1 MMNYEVYS
9 YRELSFPNSD
19 IRDIDDERLA
29 CKLSAFSPPDEWE
42 LENNTKEDKET
53 RMKKLLEILKI
64 KKVLLIFLD
73 RAGKMDELTLKV
85 VSHRI
90 RELKVNLVRE
100 ILVTTALDAKGRVI
114 KVEHKKNQITGQE
127 SLSSCCELIGKTIN
141 RTPGLLSKLLLE
153 NILMDF
159 CCYENK
165 FPFKRGSAY
174 YSELITYWIL
184 EGFLGPFDCY
194 KNAYEKGHRVI
205 MALSH
210 HCFIENQQAGYVKKN
225 MEMLDLSASCC
236 CCCRIDETVRLGLFL
251 KKCTNLEIFPS
262 LYSKKKLAE
271 LNLSGLKCKI
281 EVDVDFLKNMVNLH
295 LLDVYETEVTHLPSL
310 SNLKKLK
317 HLSLRGCQHL
327 PNLEGVTTLEVLDLS
342 V

>member
-1 MMNYEVYS
+1 MMNYKVYS

-42 LENNTKEDKET
+42 LESNTKEDKET

-73 RAGKMDELTLKV
+73 REGKMDELTMKV

-90 RELKVNLVRE
+90 RELKANLVRE
-100 ILVTTALDAKGRVI
+100 ILVTTALDKVDNQVAKGRII

-127 SLSSCCELIGKTIN
+127 SLSSCCELIGKTTI
-141 RTPGLLSKLLLE
+141 
-153 NILMDF
+153 
-159 CCYENK
+159 
-165 FPFKRGSAY
+165 
-174 YSELITYWIL
+174 EL
-184 EGFLGPFDCY
+184 
-194 KNAYEKGHRVI
+194 
-205 MALSH
+205 
-210 HCFIENQQAGYVKKN
+210 QAGYVKKN
-225 MEMLDLSASCC
+225 TEMLDLSACC
-236 CCCRIDETVRLGLFL
+236 CCCRIEETVRLGLFL

-262 LYSKKKLAE
+262 LYSKKKLAK

-295 LLDVYETEVTHLPSL
+295 LLDVYETEVTLLPSL

-317 HLSLRGCQHL
+317 HISLRGCQHL